1 MFHSW
6 QGEGFYP
13 CRLEVVSSEFNE
25 YPGSTITIMGGQK
38 VACICRYNCMS
49 INKYMYIYIIFII
62 NPPGLTDKKGLCIAL
77 VRRLSIWIYIYTY
90 IFYLSPI
97 LFFARTGNPFVLTFI
112 FNCWMRREKSS
123 RQISTFEKLP
133 KRNPTPGTWTA
144 GTWKS
149 PSWKGKSSEPNLHF
163 GVHVNVPRCNVDVFD
178 PAPACGQILPADV
191 LIPSVLFK
199 CNHTIIQLCQ
209 ISP

>member
-1 MFHSW
+1 
-6 QGEGFYP
+6 
-13 CRLEVVSSEFNE
+13 
-25 YPGSTITIMGGQK
+25 MGGQK
-38 VACICRYNCMS
+38 VACICRYNC
-49 INKYMYIYIIFII
+49 INMCIYIYKIFII
-62 NPPGLTDKKGLCIAL
+62 NPPGLTNKKGLCIAL
-77 VRRLSIWIYIYTY
+77 VRKLSIWIYIYIYTYIYAY